1 MTGQCVRKSLYSH
14 IFKKFAMKKEID
26 PQTLQP
32 ASMSNFALLWADFGV
47 SPKLQ
52 TFSRTSWYFCAVDVA
67 VGNANT
73 DANPDVVAGSETDKH
88 KI

>member
-1 MTGQCVRKSLYSH
+1 
-14 IFKKFAMKKEID
+14 MKKEND

-32 ASMSNFALLWADFGV
+32 ALMSNFALLWRDFGV

-52 TFSRTSWYFCAVDVA
+52 TFSRTSWYFCTVDVA
-67 VGNANT
+67 ET
-73 DANPDVVAGSETDKH
+73 DAETDADAEIEADTETDAIIDKH